1 MLRSEEG
8 FSSFHASAT
17 HHASTYPSLRPLT
30 RHGEPCMDV
39 GAGACVS
46 VSVFFS
52 VQVLEACV
60 NRARVACGCLFKLNE
75 YQFRS
80 MAAQPRD
87 RQLSGRRE
95 KLARPTAII
104 IAVRRA
110 ICCRKFV
117 YRGYTAD
124 YTTKTR
130 CIRLYNVHAS
140 PRAPCVAIQLYSAI
154 HYTAIHRYTLYMLY
168 NTPRHTHTRL
178 SARSC
183 SSAYGKSTAASTLAA
198 VL

>member
-1 MLRSEEG
+1 MSTTVAEYLVAGVLRSEEG
-8 FSSFHASAT
+8 FNSNSTLSMRRPRT
-17 HHASTYPSLRPLT
+17 TSTYPSLRPLT

-87 RQLSGRRE
+87 RQLSGRSW
-95 KLARPTAII
+95 
-104 IAVRRA
+104 RA
-110 ICCRKFV
+110 
-117 YRGYTAD
+117 
-124 YTTKTR
+124 
-130 CIRLYNVHAS
+130 L
-140 PRAPCVAIQLYSAI
+140 QLS
-154 HYTAIHRYTLYMLY
+154 
-168 NTPRHTHTRL
+168 
-178 SARSC
+178 
-183 SSAYGKSTAASTLAA
+183 
-198 VL
+198 

>member
-1 MLRSEEG
+1 MSTTVAEYLVAGVLRSEEG
-8 FSSFHASAT
+8 FNSNSTLSMRRPRT
-17 HHASTYPSLRPLT
+17 TSTYPSLRPLT

-80 MAAQPRD
+80 MAAQPREQGPTVE
-87 RQLSGRRE
+87 RQ

-110 ICCRKFV
+110 MLYKFV
-117 YRGYTAD
+117 
-124 YTTKTR
+124 
-130 CIRLYNVHAS
+130 
-140 PRAPCVAIQLYSAI
+140 
-154 HYTAIHRYTLYMLY
+154 
-168 NTPRHTHTRL
+168 
-178 SARSC
+178 
-183 SSAYGKSTAASTLAA
+183 
-198 VL
+198 